1 MVSSGTRYLSLF
13 LPHLALE
20 TGPRK
25 APDLDKP
32 RAAFAKAKGAHR
44 LVAVDGAA
52 RRLGLSPGLSL
63 ADARAIAPDL
73 DTVEHDPAVYDARLA
88 AVADWCRRFT
98 PLAALDP
105 PDGTMLDI
113 TGVTHLFG
121 GEAALAREIEQKLA
135 RQGITGLCAIA
146 SSPEAAW
153 ALARFDTT
161 RIAAQEDKRLLRL
174 ISHLPVAALRLD
186 AETVA
191 ALGRAGLKQIGD
203 IHMRPRAPIAA
214 RFGPKVFATLDAM
227 LGLSRSAISPRFE
240 APAYMIERRFAE
252 GVGTREQIE
261 LTIGALAQELCLM
274 LERHGEGA
282 RRLCA
287 TLFRVDGVVRHI
299 HAGTSR
305 PTRDPKALARL
316 FRETLEAAGKTRDE
330 DPLDIGYGFDLIRLA
345 ATEVELLDP
354 TQAVLAQRR
363 ATSPSQNDFDFSD
376 GERAEYLADLVD
388 RLGARLGTR
397 RVLRLIEQ
405 DTHLPEHAA
414 LAVPAAELRTR
425 ALPKASFESAA
436 SETPDRPIR
445 LFERP
450 EPVEA
455 IASVP
460 DGPPLRFRWRRLT
473 HEVAAIEGP
482 ERIAPEWWRQEASAL
497 TRDYFRVED
506 VQGHRFWLFREG
518 LYGSETPR
526 PRWYVHGLFA

>member
-1 MVSSGTRYLSLF
+1 
-13 LPHLALE
+13 
-20 TGPRK
+20 
-25 APDLDKP
+25 
-32 RAAFAKAKGAHR
+32 
-44 LVAVDGAA
+44 
-52 RRLGLSPGLSL
+52 
-63 ADARAIAPDL
+63 
-73 DTVEHDPAVYDARLA
+73 
-88 AVADWCRRFT
+88 
-98 PLAALDP
+98 
-105 PDGTMLDI
+105 
-113 TGVTHLFG
+113 
-121 GEAALAREIEQKLA
+121 
-135 RQGITGLCAIA
+135 
-146 SSPEAAW
+146 
-153 ALARFDTT
+153 
-161 RIAAQEDKRLLRL
+161 
-174 ISHLPVAALRLD
+174 
-186 AETVA
+186 
-191 ALGRAGLKQIGD
+191 
-203 IHMRPRAPIAA
+203 RPRAPIAA
-214 RFGPKVFATLDAM
+214 RFGPKVFTTLDAM

-316 FRETLEAAGKTRDE
+316 FRERLEAAGKTRDE

-363 ATSPSQNDFDFSD
+363 ATSTAQNDFDFSD
-376 GERAEYLADLVD
+376 GERAEYLADLID

-425 ALPKASFESAA
+425 AAPKASFESAA